1 MQKHALAARPL
12 NRRQFLA
19 LSGAMLASACG
30 LVVGAPLYAT
40 QIEPEWLEVRQ
51 VDALLP
57 ELSPIHEGLKL
68 VQLTDLHLGPVVSPA
83 YLQRVVKIANA
94 QFPDIV
100 VLTGDFVTHSADYGR
115 GVAEILAALEPTYG
129 CFAVLGNHDV
139 WTDAD
144 FIAECLTEAG
154 ITVLRNSR
162 VRLTPRG
169 SALWLLGIE
178 DSGALACTAQGLE
191 PFPWRE
197 QQAAMAR
204 MLQDIPADEARVL
217 LVHNPDFV
225 ELLPEGRLDLVLAG
239 HTHGGQVRLPGIGA
253 PIVPSCHGQKYVAG
267 WTPGPPP
274 VYVSRGVGLIAPAV
288 RLNCRPELAVL
299 RLCQTT

>member
-1 MQKHALAARPL
+1 MQESSRALT
-12 NRRQFLA
+12 RRQFLA
-19 LSGAMLASACG
+19 LGGAALTSACA
-30 LVVGAPLYAT
+30 LTLGAPLYAT
-40 QIEPEWLEVRQ
+40 RIEPEWLEVRQ
-51 VDALLP
+51 VEAPLP
-57 ELSPIHEGLKL
+57 HLSPAHVDLTL
-68 VQLTDLHLGPVVSPA
+68 VHLTDLHLGPVVRAA
-83 YLQRVVKIANA
+83 YLRRVVAAANA
-94 QFPDIV
+94 QAPDIV
-100 VLTGDFVTHSADYGR
+100 VLTGDFVTRSASYSQELP
-115 GVAEILAALEPTYG
+115 EILAALESRYG

-144 FIAECLTEAG
+144 LIAERLTEAG

-169 SALWLLGIE
+169 VGLWLLGVE
-178 DSGALACTAQGLE
+178 DAGALECSAQGLE
-191 PFPWRE
+191 PFPWRA

-204 MLQDIPADEARVL
+204 MLQDLPADEARVL

-267 WTPGPPP
+267 WVSGSPPM
-274 VYVSRGVGLIAPAV
+274 YVSRGVGLIAPAV
-288 RLNCRPELAVL
+288 RFNCRPELTML
-299 RLCQTT
+299 RLRQTT